1 MTPIVAIALIT
12 KLKLIFETDKQGNK
26 ETNKFLAFQ
35 NGSFPVA
42 KENFYFMQPDK
53 YGIGPIDTAI
63 KMFDFANT
71 FNFVS
76 EVDDF
81 IKPGSDALEDIY
93 YDTLKY
99 AIPAN
104 NTRGPEQEERF
115 MKAIAFLN
123 QAIELE
129 SGEQTTYL
137 ANYDKYEQLYK
148 IAVSEYKNRELAY
161 KNATGDGAEELKAK
175 WINDESALK
184 TDIER
189 NLLNWETLG
198 KRSQVEKYLGDF
210 LALSAASPTKT
221 IADLKLEYELFTK
234 ATTIDHLA
242 NELNYIPTYFSPVN
256 FFEDE
261 TGWHEISLDKS
272 EVQSLVKQAPERLKN
287 LYEINDEHIDINTVR
302 FEYTVVD
309 IIREW
314 LHYNDFLLQPFWKL
328 PAASPP
334 LSDGIGGGNLPA
346 FPQKII
352 FVRKLSV
359 ETQSTVPAEP
369 GGTKRLFDF
378 LFQKLKPAVKTTLL
392 IQTDLLTKK
401 RNEQLFK
408 TKEILL
414 KERTVPDES
423 RLIRGK
429 KITFN
434 PRFMQTTRLAKPTIS
449 RFYKAQWSP
458 KVFASAGI
466 KIPEIITPAPPV
478 TITTGSEIE
487 LLAFICNKVPGCP
500 APDPTLSWD
509 D

>member
-53 YGIGPIDTAI
+53 YGVGPIDTAI

-81 IKPGSDALEDIY
+81 IKPGSAALEDIY

-123 QAIELE
+123 QSIELE
-129 SGEQTTYL
+129 SGEHATYL

-148 IAVSEYKNRELAY
+148 IAVSDYKNRELAY
-161 KNATGDGAEELKAK
+161 KNATGEGAEELKTK

-184 TDIER
+184 TNIER
-189 NLLNWETLG
+189 NLLNWETAG
-198 KRSQVEKYLGDF
+198 KRAEVEKYLGDF

-234 ATTIDHLA
+234 ATSIDHLA

-272 EVQSLVKQAPERLKN
+272 EVQSLVSQAPERLKN
-287 LYEINDEHIDINTVR
+287 LYEIDDEHININTVR

-334 LSDGIGGGNLPA
+334 LSDGIGGGKLPA

-359 ETQSTVPAEP
+359 EIQNTVPADP
-369 GGTKRLFDF
+369 GGTKRVFDF
-378 LFQKLKPAVKTTLL
+378 LFQKLKPAVKTTMLV
-392 IQTDLLTKK
+392 QTDLLTKK
-401 RNEQLFK
+401 RSDQLFK
-408 TKEILL
+408 TKQVLL
-414 KERTVPDES
+414 KERIVPDES
-423 RLIRGK
+423 RLTSK
-429 KITFN
+429 QKITFN
-434 PRFMQTTRLAKPTIS
+434 PRFMNTANLAKPVLS
-449 RFYKAQWSP
+449 RFYRPQWLP
-458 KVFASAGI
+458 KSTV
-466 KIPEIITPAPPV
+466 PAPSS
-478 TITTGSEIE
+478 TITTSSEIE